1 MERSQARMHDAP
13 HDRLT
18 GSIGVGHI
26 VFFVVAAAA
35 PLTSVVGASPAAFAF
50 GNGAGVPGTY
60 LVAGLLYLLF
70 SVGFTAMST
79 RIHSTGGFFQYITL
93 GLGGR
98 MGAAGAMVSIAT
110 YSAIQ
115 LSILALAGVYIGD
128 VAGPLGL
135 TLPWWAWAGAIVAVV
150 MLVGRRHVE
159 LSGNILGVCMVAEIA
174 ILLLLDLGSLLQAGS
189 HGVNLDIFAPGIVLG
204 KGLGVSMVFVIGSFM
219 GFEATALFAEEARD
233 ARTSIPRATYLAVG
247 GIMVFYAFS
256 TWSIT
261 QYYGPDRVTAIAA
274 SGLDTFYFRAAEEI
288 LGGWATALMRT
299 LLIVSLF
306 ACALSLHSSINRY
319 LLALAR
325 DGLLSRALSR
335 VDPAHGA
342 PVVAGKVQ
350 AAMASA
356 LVGGAA
362 LLRVDPYAVVFG
374 WASAFAVM
382 GILAI
387 QVVVC
392 VAIIRFFRNLPDRP
406 PRWVALVAPALAGLG
421 LAACLACV
429 IANLPLLAGSD
440 SPALHSFPAVLALIG
455 LAGAWRAH
463 ACRRARPGRDAALR
477 LLGDEA

>member
-1 MERSQARMHDAP
+1 MERSKTRMQDAP

-79 RIHSTGGFFQYITL
+79 RIDSTGGFFQYITL

-115 LSILALAGVYIGD
+115 LSILALAGVYLGD

-135 TLPWWAWAGAIVAVV
+135 ALPWWAWAGAIIGVV

-159 LSGNILGVCMVAEIA
+159 LSGNILGVCMLAEIA
-174 ILLLLDLGSLLQAGS
+174 ILLLLDLGCLLHAGP
-189 HGVNLDIFAPGIVLG
+189 HGIGLDAFAPNIVLG

-233 ARTSIPRATYLAVG
+233 AKTSIPRATYLAVG
-247 GIMVFYAFS
+247 AIMAFYAFS

-274 SGLDTFYFRAAEEI
+274 AGLDTFYFRATEEV
-288 LGGWATALMRT
+288 LGGWATAVMRA
-299 LLIVSLF
+299 LLILSLF

-325 DGLLSRALSR
+325 EGLLSRSLSR
-335 VDPAHGA
+335 VNPAHGA
-342 PVVAGKVQ
+342 PVAAGKVQ
-350 AAMASA
+350 GAMAVA
-356 LVGGAA
+356 LVVGAA
-362 LLRVDPYAVVFG
+362 LLRPDPYAVVFG

-382 GILAI
+382 GILAVQI
-387 QVVVC
+387 VVC
-392 VAIIRFFRNLPDRP
+392 IAIVRFFRNVPDCP
-406 PRWVALVAPALAGLG
+406 SRWVGLVAPTLAGLG
-421 LAACLACV
+421 LAVCLACV

-440 SPALHSFPAVLALIG
+440 SPALHIFPAVLVLIG

-463 ACRRARPGRDAALR
+463 ARRRDRPGRDATLR
-477 LLGDEA
+477 LLGDET